1 MGRDKD
7 GTGKKISAED
17 QKLYRSGVGMLLY
30 LVKHSRP
37 DIANPVREL
46 SKVLDGASPAA
57 FKEMKR
63 VIRYVIDTEDWAL
76 KIFPKI
82 DEDGIWRIVVFSDS
96 DYATDPETRISV
108 SGFVLYVCGVPVS
121 WASRG
126 QKSVTLS
133 STEAEY
139 VALSEAAKEVKFVY
153 QLMTEIGIEVK
164 LPITIRVDNVG
175 AIFMAENNAISN
187 RTKHVDTRLKFVNQF
202 VEDKFVEVIFVKT
215 DQNDADMYTKNLGGA
230 LHKKHSN
237 KMIGSKF
244 VGD

>member
-1 MGRDKD
+1 M
-7 GTGKKISAED
+7 
-17 QKLYRSGVGMLLY
+17 
-30 LVKHSRP
+30 
-37 DIANPVREL
+37 
-46 SKVLDGASPAA
+46 
-57 FKEMKR
+57 
-63 VIRYVIDTEDWAL
+63 
-76 KIFPKI
+76 
-82 DEDGIWRIVVFSDS
+82 FSDS